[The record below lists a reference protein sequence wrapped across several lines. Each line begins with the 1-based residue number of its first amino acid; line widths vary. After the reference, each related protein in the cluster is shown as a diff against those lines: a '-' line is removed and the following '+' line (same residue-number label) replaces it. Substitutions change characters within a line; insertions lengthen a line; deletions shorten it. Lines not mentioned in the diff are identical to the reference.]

1 MGSWALLWPP
11 LLLTGLLGRPP
22 GTVAQVQY
30 CSVNK
35 SFFEVEENTNVT
47 EPLVDI
53 HVPEGQEVTLGPLS
67 TPFAFRIQGNQLFL
81 NVSPDYEE
89 NSLLEAQLLCQSGG
103 TPVTQLRVF
112 VSVLDVND
120 NAPEF
125 PFTTKEIRVEED
137 TKVNSTVIPETE
149 LQAKDKDKDDILFYT
164 LQEATAG
171 ASDYF
176 SLVGVNH
183 PALRLD
189 RPLDFYE
196 RPNMAFRLLV
206 RDTPEENVEPSHT
219 ATATLVLNVV
229 PADLRPPWFLP
240 CTFSDGYVC
249 IQAQYHGAVPT
260 GHTLPSPLVLH
271 PGPIY
276 AEDGDRGIN
285 QAIIYS
291 IFSGNVNGTFVIH
304 RDSGNLTMARSVP
317 RAMTF
322 LLLVKGQQADL
333 ARYSVT
339 QVTVEAVAAAGS
351 PPRFPQSLYR
361 GTVAL
366 GAGAGVV
373 VKDAAA
379 PSQPLRVQARDPE
392 FSDLNSA
399 ITYRITNHS
408 HFRMEGEV
416 VLTTTTLTQAGAF
429 YAEVEAK
436 NTVTSGT
443 ATTVIEI
450 QVSEQEP
457 PSTGEPPSPETG
469 GTTGPWTST
478 TSEAPRPPVPSQGP
492 STTSSGG
499 GTGPHPPS
507 GTTLRPPT
515 SSTPGRPPGVG
526 TSTSHQ
532 PATPGGGTAQ
542 TPEPGTSQPM
552 PPGVGTSTSHQP
564 ATPGGGTAQTPEPGT
579 SLPMPPGV
587 GTSTSHQP
595 ATPGGGTAQTPE
607 PGTSQPMPPGV
618 GTSTSHQPATPG
630 GGTAQTPEPGTSQ
643 PMPPGVGT
651 STSHQPATPGG
662 GTAQTPE
669 PGTSQPMPPGVGTST
684 SHQPATPGGGTAQT
698 PEPGTSQPMPP
709 GRNTPSSAMPGGGP
723 SEDKRFSVVD
733 MAALG
738 GVLGALLLLA
748 LLGLTV
754 LVHKHYGS
762 RLKCCSGK
770 APEPQPSGYDN
781 QAFLPDDEANWA
793 PAPSPTSDAK
803 PAEAPPTPAEPAPP
817 GPAPP
822 GSAPEAPAAAVAG
835 GSPAAVRSILTKERR
850 PEGGYKAVWFGED
863 IGAEADVVV
872 LNTPTLDVDGASDSG
887 SGDEGEGAGPG
898 RGPHDEPGGD
908 DSYI

>member
-260 GHTLPSPLVLH
+260 GHTLPSPLVLR

-457 PSTGEPPSPETG
+457 PST
-469 GTTGPWTST
+469 
-478 TSEAPRPPVPSQGP
+478 
-492 STTSSGG
+492 
-499 GTGPHPPS
+499 
-507 GTTLRPPT
+507 
-515 SSTPGRPPGVG
+515 
-526 TSTSHQ
+526 
-532 PATPGGGTAQ
+532 
-542 TPEPGTSQPM
+542 
-552 PPGVGTSTSHQP
+552 
-564 ATPGGGTAQTPEPGT
+564 
-579 SLPMPPGV
+579 
-587 GTSTSHQP
+587 
-595 ATPGGGTAQTPE
+595 AQTPE

-698 PEPGTSQPMPP
+698 PEPGTSLPMPP
-709 GRNTPSSAMPGGGP
+709 SRNTPSSAMPGGGP

-770 APEPQPSGYDN
+770 APQEPQPSGYDN

>member
-22 GTVAQVQY
+22 GAVAQVQY

-35 SFFEVEENTNVT
+35 SIFEVEENTNVT

-89 NSLLEAQLLCQSGG
+89 NSLLEAQLLCQSRG
-103 TPVTQLRVF
+103 TLVTQLRVL

-149 LQAKDKDKDDILFYT
+149 LQAEDKDKDDILFYT
-164 LQEATAG
+164 LQEVTAG

-260 GHTLPSPLVLH
+260 GHTLPSPLVLR

-304 RDSGNLTMARSVP
+304 PDSGNLTMARSVP

-339 QVTVEAVAAAGS
+339 QVTVEAVAADGS

-379 PSQPLRVQARDPE
+379 PSQPLRVQAQDPE

-457 PSTGEPPSPETG
+457 PST
-469 GTTGPWTST
+469 
-478 TSEAPRPPVPSQGP
+478 
-492 STTSSGG
+492 
-499 GTGPHPPS
+499 
-507 GTTLRPPT
+507 
-515 SSTPGRPPGVG
+515 
-526 TSTSHQ
+526 
-532 PATPGGGTAQ
+532 
-542 TPEPGTSQPM
+542 
-552 PPGVGTSTSHQP
+552 
-564 ATPGGGTAQTPEPGT
+564 
-579 SLPMPPGV
+579 
-587 GTSTSHQP
+587 
-595 ATPGGGTAQTPE
+595 
-607 PGTSQPMPPGV
+607 
-618 GTSTSHQPATPG
+618 
-630 GGTAQTPEPGTSQ
+630 
-643 PMPPGVGT
+643 
-651 STSHQPATPGG
+651 
-662 GTAQTPE
+662 
-669 PGTSQPMPPGVGTST
+669 
-684 SHQPATPGGGTAQT
+684 
-698 PEPGTSQPMPP
+698 
-709 GRNTPSSAMPGGGP
+709 AMPGGGP

-770 APEPQPSGYDN
+770 APEPQPSGCDN

-822 GSAPEAPAAAVAG
+822 GSAPEAPAAAGAG

>member
-11 LLLTGLLGRPP
+11 LLLTGLLGRSP
-22 GTVAQVQY
+22 GAVAQVQY

-89 NSLLEAQLLCQSGG
+89 NSLLEAQLLCQSAG
-103 TPVTQLRVF
+103 TLVTQLRVF

-149 LQAKDKDKDDILFYT
+149 LQAKDKDKDDLLFYT

-176 SLVGVNH
+176 SLVGVNY

-260 GHTLPSPLVLH
+260 GHTLPSPLVLR

-291 IFSGNVNGTFVIH
+291 IFSGNVNSTFVIH

-457 PSTGEPPSPETG
+457 PST
-469 GTTGPWTST
+469 
-478 TSEAPRPPVPSQGP
+478 
-492 STTSSGG
+492 
-499 GTGPHPPS
+499 
-507 GTTLRPPT
+507 
-515 SSTPGRPPGVG
+515 
-526 TSTSHQ
+526 
-532 PATPGGGTAQ
+532 AQ

-579 SLPMPPGV
+579 SLPMPP
-587 GTSTSHQP
+587 S
-595 ATPGGGTAQTPE
+595 
-607 PGTSQPMPPGV
+607 
-618 GTSTSHQPATPG
+618 
-630 GGTAQTPEPGTSQ
+630 
-643 PMPPGVGT
+643 
-651 STSHQPATPGG
+651 
-662 GTAQTPE
+662 
-669 PGTSQPMPPGVGTST
+669 
-684 SHQPATPGGGTAQT
+684 
-698 PEPGTSQPMPP
+698 
-709 GRNTPSSAMPGGGP
+709 RNTPSSAMPGGGP

-770 APEPQPSGYDN
+770 APQEPQPSGYDN